1 MHQLMPLAL
10 SEGGGLSE
18 MFNVGVSS
26 TYWTIV
32 IFCISLPLMW
42 KVGFGPISKAL
53 LEREEKAREAA
64 AQAEAAKEETAA
76 MREAVQAD
84 LEQARRE
91 AAEQVQNAKV
101 RAEEREKEILAK
113 AQEEAERER
122 ARSREEIERAKASAL
137 EEIRSASV
145 ELTVSLS
152 EKVLGREFGDADQ
165 QRLVDQL
172 RSEVS
177 SN

>member
-1 MHQLMPLAL
+1 
-10 SEGGGLSE
+10 
-18 MFNVGVSS
+18 
-26 TYWTIV
+26 
-32 IFCISLPLMW
+32 
-42 KVGFGPISKAL
+42 
-53 LEREEKAREAA
+53 
-64 AQAEAAKEETAA
+64 